1 MRRSINAWALAGVAM
16 VVCLALALGAS
27 AGPSPATAAVSPP
40 AATTGFA
47 TSTGPSSE
55 NLSGVVNPN
64 GAATTYHF
72 EYGTTASY
80 GSATPDTT
88 AGAGTRNVPAS
99 AVVTGLVPGTVYH
112 DRLVAVSSA
121 GTSVGADETF
131 TAGGVI
137 TSQVRVLGREG
148 FVSPGGVIGVEL
160 GCFAGQTRCAGH
172 FTVTHNG
179 TLVGEHD
186 FSIDPQSGGFQNF
199 KLTDAGR
206 ALLSHN
212 RVFQLLGVDVNVK
225 TSDGQALTYV
235 VHLARWV
242 WH

>member
-1 MRRSINAWALAGVAM
+1 MRRSINAWALATVAM
-16 VVCLALALGAS
+16 VCLAVAIGAS
-27 AGPSPATAAVSPP
+27 AGPSPATAAISPP
-40 AATTGFA
+40 AATTGFG
-47 TSTGPSSE
+47 TSTGPSTE
-55 NLSGVVNPN
+55 NLRGVVNPN

-80 GSATPDTT
+80 GTATPDTK
-88 AGAGTRNVPAS
+88 AGAGTVNVSAS
-99 AVVTGLVPGTVYH
+99 AVVTGLVSGTVYH
-112 DRLVAVSSA
+112 DRLVAVSPA
-121 GTSVGADETF
+121 GITVGADQTF
-131 TAGGVI
+131 TAGGVV

-160 GCFAGQTRCAGH
+160 GCFAGQTTCAGH

-179 TLVGEHD
+179 TLVGQRD
-186 FSIDPQSGGFQNF
+186 FSIDPESGGFQNF
-199 KLTDAGR
+199 SLTDAGR

-225 TSDGQALTYV
+225 TNDGRTLTYV

>member
-1 MRRSINAWALAGVAM
+1 MRRSISAWALATVVMAVGVA
-16 VVCLALALGAS
+16 LAISAS
-27 AGPSPATAAVSPP
+27 AGPAPATAATSPP

-64 GAATTYHF
+64 GAPTTYHF
-72 EYGTTASY
+72 EYGTTTVY
-80 GSATPDTT
+80 GSATPDTK
-88 AGAGTRNVPAS
+88 AGTGIRNVPAS

-112 DRLVAVSSA
+112 DRLVAVSPA
-121 GTSVGADETF
+121 GTVVGADQTF
-131 TAGGVI
+131 TAGGVV
-137 TSQVRVLGREG
+137 TSEVRVLGREG

-160 GCFAGQTRCAGH
+160 GCFAGQTTCAGH

-179 TLVGEHD
+179 TLVGQRD
-186 FSIDPQSGGFQNF
+186 FSIAPQSGGFQNF
-199 KLTDAGR
+199 ALTDAGR
-206 ALLSHN
+206 ALLTHN
-212 RVFQLLGVDVNVK
+212 RVFQLLGVNVNVK
-225 TSDGQALTYV
+225 TTDGQTLTYV